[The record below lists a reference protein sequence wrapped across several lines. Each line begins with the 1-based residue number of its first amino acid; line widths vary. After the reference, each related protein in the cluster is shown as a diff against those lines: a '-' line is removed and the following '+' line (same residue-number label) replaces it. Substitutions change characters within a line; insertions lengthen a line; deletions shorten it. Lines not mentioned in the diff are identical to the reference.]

1 MLKQSKD
8 LKDMRAAPLQQ
19 TENIS
24 VVLSVFSSIAP
35 IYYEWKEEKRQP
47 CTATK
52 TDAIIHIILMQ
63 YYIIYSRLY
72 TLVLMLSFWFEYVF
86 IYFLLLRYNSP
97 GFSWMYFFSLLLVG
111 RDIFYFLVASDV
123 CIPTFLTLSCHLIT
137 SATQL
142 PHLLSLSFESL
153 PSTRRQS
160 WRVLSFHQTS
170 GHREI
175 KA

>member
-19 TENIS
+19 TEKIS

-97 GFSWMYFFSLLLVG
+97 GFSWMYFFFPSSCRSWHFLFPGGVGRVYTDVSHSLLSSYNV
-111 RDIFYFLVASDV
+111 SH
-123 CIPTFLTLSCHLIT
+123 PTPS
-137 SATQL
+137 S
-142 PHLLSLSFESL
+142 SLFIL
-153 PSTRRQS
+153 WIST
-160 WRVLSFHQTS
+160 FNT
-170 GHREI
+170 
-175 KA
+175 